1 MPSALEEKGKAM
13 KNGYSS
19 LSALELR
26 RQLERIKASL
36 EVCEVSQIE
45 AHCAEIAKIVKE
57 LRVRGLKV
65 KL

>member
-1 MPSALEEKGKAM
+1 M

>member
-1 MPSALEEKGKAM
+1 M
-13 KNGYSS
+13 KNGYSN

-26 RQLERIKASL
+26 RQLEKLKDSL

-45 AHCAEIAKIVKE
+45 AHCAEIAKIAKE
-57 LRVRGLKV
+57 LRIRGLKV